1 MYWISHN
8 GPAWMRGGGFFLGAR
23 LPRSRQ
29 IALAINVVD
38 RGRWPG
44 MDIVLGDAT

>member
-23 LPRSRQ
+23 TLCSRQ
-29 IALAINVVD
+29 IALAINVVNH
-38 RGRWPG
+38 GRLPG
-44 MDIVLGDAT
+44 MDIVRGDAT